1 MFRSF
6 IQNWLERSVKKYL
19 QKHQPKLVVVTG
31 SVGKTS
37 TKLAIATV
45 LGEHYRVRTHAGNHN
60 THLSAPLAIL
70 GIEFPDS
77 IHSVV
82 AWVNV
87 WRAVRERIKEPT
99 DVDVIVQE
107 LGTDQPGDIPKFG
120 QYLHPDV
127 AVVTAVS
134 PEHMEFFKSL
144 EAVAQEELSVAG
156 FSELTVV
163 NRDDIDEGYAR
174 FAATNTIDTYGMR
187 EPAEYRVVLDNPDV
201 LEGRMGRL
209 IAPEW
214 GEVPISL
221 QLVGDQGAKAAAA
234 AAVVG
239 VKLGLTPQQV
249 AVGISKL
256 QPVSGRMQ
264 ILRGLNKTTL
274 IDDTYNSSPL
284 AVSAAMQVL
293 YNTEATQRIAILGS
307 MNELGDASAQAHHQA
322 GALCDPKKV
331 AWVVTI
337 GEQAKQYLAP
347 AASEKGCQ
355 VRSFAGPY
363 EAGAFVHSVL
373 QPGTVVLAKGSQNGV
388 FAEEALKVLLH
399 DADDESRLV
408 RQSPQWMLTKNK
420 QFSPTIAED

>member
-1 MFRSF
+1 MFRAF

-19 QKHQPKLVVVTG
+19 KKHQPKLVVVTG

-45 LGEHYRVRTHAGNHN
+45 LGEHYRVRTHQGNHN

-70 GIEFPDS
+70 GVEFPDD
-77 IHSVV
+77 IHSMM

-87 WRAVRERIKEPT
+87 WRAVRERMHEPT

-107 LGTDQPGDIPKFG
+107 LGTDQPGDVPHFG
-120 QYLHPDV
+120 EYLHPDV
-127 AVVTAVS
+127 AVITSVS
-134 PEHMEFFKSL
+134 PEHMEFFKNMD
-144 EAVAQEELSVAG
+144 AVAREELSVAG

-163 NRDDIDEGYAR
+163 NRDDIDESYAR
-174 FAATNTIDTYGMR
+174 FAATNTIDTYGLR
-187 EPAEYRVVLDNPDV
+187 EPAEYRVALDNPSL
-201 LEGRMGRL
+201 LEGRMGKF
-209 IAPEW
+209 ISPEW
-214 GEVPISL
+214 GEVPITL

-234 AAVVG
+234 AAAVG
-239 VKLGLTPQQV
+239 TKLGLTPQQV
-249 AVGISKL
+249 AIGISKL
-256 QPVSGRMQ
+256 QPVPGRMQ
-264 ILRGLNKTTL
+264 ILPGLDKTML

-284 AVSAAMQVL
+284 AVSAALQVL
-293 YNTEATQRIAILGS
+293 YTTEASQRIVILGS
-307 MNELGDASAQAHHQA
+307 MNELGDMSSQAHHQV
-322 GALCDPKKV
+322 GELCDSTKL

-337 GEQAKQYLAP
+337 GQEAKQYLAP
-347 AASEKGCQ
+347 AATKKGCQ
-355 VRSFAGPY
+355 VRSFLSPY

-408 RQSPQWMLTKNK
+408 RQSPYWMAIKEK
-420 QFSPTIAED
+420 QFSPTVAED

>member
-1 MFRSF
+1 MFRAF

-19 QKHQPKLVVVTG
+19 QKHQPKLVVITG

-45 LGEHYRVRTHAGNHN
+45 LSEHYRVRTHEGNHN

-70 GIEFPDS
+70 GVEFPDN
-77 IHSVV
+77 IHSMA
-82 AWVNV
+82 AWFNV
-87 WRAVRERIKEPT
+87 WRAIGERMREPT

-107 LGTDQPGDIPKFG
+107 LGTDQPGDVAHFG
-120 QYLHPDV
+120 GYLRPDV

-134 PEHMEFFKSL
+134 PEHMEFFKTMD
-144 EAVAQEELSVAG
+144 AVAQEELSVAG

-174 FAATNTIDTYGMR
+174 FASTNTIDTYGLR
-187 EPAEYRVVLDNPDV
+187 EPAEYRVVLDSSDS

-214 GEVPISL
+214 GEVPITL

-234 AAVVG
+234 AVVVG
-239 VKLGLTPQQV
+239 AKLGLTPQQV

-256 QPVSGRMQ
+256 QPVPGRMQ
-264 ILRGLNKTTL
+264 VLRGLDKTTL

-284 AVSAAMQVL
+284 AISAAMQVL
-293 YNTEATQRIAILGS
+293 YATEASQRIVILGS
-307 MNELGDASAQAHHQA
+307 MNELGDASAQAHKQA
-322 GALCDPKKV
+322 GELCDSTKL

-337 GEQAKQYLAP
+337 GEEAKKYLAP
-347 AASEKGCQ
+347 AASNKGCQ
-355 VRSFAGPY
+355 VRSFASPY

-399 DADDESRLV
+399 DADDEVRLV
-408 RQSPQWMLTKNK
+408 RQSPYWMAVKNK
-420 QFSPTIAED
+420 QFSPVVAED